1 MILGDICK
9 INLAVFKVFNMR
21 KWFCLLVMLL
31 MATPAFAQMSSL
43 TQVKYLATL
52 KVVAN
57 YKMGDQEIA
66 KDLEKLRESEKF
78 KKDLEK
84 MMAKLDNSKSS
95 NAVNR
100 RVMKILEQAGK
111 DIYNELK

>member
-1 MILGDICK
+1 MQDKFSC
-9 INLAVFKVFNMR
+9 FKVINMR
-21 KWFCLLVMLL
+21 KYFCLLVMLL
-31 MATPAFAQMSSL
+31 SAMPAYAQMSSL
-43 TQVKYLATL
+43 TKAKYIATL

-57 YKMGDQEIA
+57 YKMDDQDIT
-66 KDLEKLRESEKF
+66 KDLDKLRESERF

-84 MMAKLDNSKSS
+84 MVSKLNNKKS
-95 NAVNR
+95 NALDR